1 MLVENVNG
9 ESKAASMLKDSEFY
23 IEVAKFVQ
31 AYTTIVNNPN
41 EFLGEIQ
48 EPLINEEE
56 DKLSWEQFVNIVQK
70 CDLGFKEIPTSTD
83 LVVFY
88 NYALEIGTINPQEK
102 RLASVDD
109 VADAQKH
116 YYNFVDEAKD
126 RAEAEYLRQRRVTEM
141 RERESAVVD
150 NKISLFKTA
159 NYLCVVMM
167 MFACVIGV
175 LGVVSFLFENELA
188 SAIGSIFGFWNER
201 YVGAIVLIVIGVILF
216 ALFDKLFIKTRK
228 SFLQLKMASST
239 IFNRTD
245 ETYLIEQTLKR
256 KLNAIRKDFKIVQAE
271 LKDKTKKYDVKHNIE
286 VLKGSNKFYQK
297 LCENEYSISETQ
309 EKEALANAGGD
320 EQEFAPIKLSKEQEE
335 NLRAVSKEA
344 IKLEGQFDVD
354 AYNEKFEK
362 STKKEKEADK
372 EEEKESEVQ
381 QEQQE
386 EEELLESIDFIKSVL
401 GFAGEQQ
408 NENQQEK

>member
-9 ESKAASMLKDSEFY
+9 VSKASSMLKNSEFY

-41 EFLGEIQ
+41 EFLGEIK
-48 EPLINEEE
+48 EPLINEAE

-70 CDLGFKEIPTSTD
+70 CDLGFKEVPSPAD

-88 NYALEIGTINPQEK
+88 NYALEIGTINPSEK
-102 RLASVDD
+102 RIASVDD

-141 RERESAVVD
+141 REREVAAVD

-159 NYLCVVMM
+159 NYLCVVLM
-167 MFACVIGV
+167 MFACVIDG
-175 LGVVSFLFENELA
+175 LGVVSFLFDNALA
-188 SAIGSIFGFWNER
+188 KSIGSIFGTDSRF
-201 YVGAIVLIVIGVILF
+201 VGATILIVVGVLLF
-216 ALFDKLFIKTRK
+216 VLFDAMFIKTRRNY
-228 SFLQLKMASST
+228 LQLKMASST

-271 LKDKTKKYDVKHNIE
+271 LKD
-286 VLKGSNKFYQK
+286 GSVQKFILSINK
-297 LCENEYSISETQ
+297 
-309 EKEALANAGGD
+309 
-320 EQEFAPIKLSKEQEE
+320 
-335 NLRAVSKEA
+335 
-344 IKLEGQFDVD
+344 
-354 AYNEKFEK
+354 
-362 STKKEKEADK
+362 
-372 EEEKESEVQ
+372 
-381 QEQQE
+381 
-386 EEELLESIDFIKSVL
+386 
-401 GFAGEQQ
+401 
-408 NENQQEK
+408 ENQTSTLLTLN